1 MQCLLGNKTM
11 DIKDYVQ
18 TLTQGAREAAASIGR
33 ASTAVKDAALE
44 GMAARLS
51 AARDGLKAANAKD
64 LEAGREAGL
73 SVAMLDRLSLTDARI
88 DGMAAAIRKVK
99 ALRDPVG
106 AIIDGWVL
114 PNGLKVDKVRV
125 PIGVICM
132 IYESRPNVTA
142 DAASLCLKSGNAVIL
157 RGGKEAIHS
166 NLAIH
171 KQLAAACEEAGIDP
185 RAVQLVET
193 TDRAVVNEILHRDQ
207 HVDLVIPR
215 GGKGLIRTVVE
226 NSTIPVIKHYEGIC
240 HTYVDAA
247 ADIDMAVAICRHAKC
262 QRPGVCNAME
272 TMLVHRDIAQAF
284 GERMYPIFEEEGVEL
299 RGCPAC
305 CGAFPGMKQATPED
319 WTTEYLDLILSV
331 RVVSSLDEAID
342 HINRYGSHHSDA
354 IVTDDYVAAHKFLD
368 EVDSATV
375 FVNTTTRFDDGEQ
388 LGLGAEIGISTD
400 KLHARGP
407 MALEELTTY
416 KWRILGQGQLRD

>member
-1 MQCLLGNKTM
+1 M
-11 DIKDYVQ
+11 DIASYVQ

-33 ASTAVKDAALE
+33 ASTAVKNAALE
-44 GMAARLS
+44 GMAAGIL
-51 AARDGLKAANAKD
+51 AARDELQAANALD

-73 SVAMLDRLSLTDARI
+73 SAAMMDRLTLTDARI
-88 DGMAAAIRKVK
+88 EGMAAAIRKVK

-106 AIIDGWVL
+106 SVIDGWVL

-171 KQLAAACEEAGIDP
+171 ERLAGACEEAGIDP

-193 TDRAVVNEILHRDQ
+193 TDRAVVSELLHQDQ
-207 HVDLVIPR
+207 YVDLVIPR

-240 HTYVDAA
+240 HTYVDRD

-262 QRPGVCNAME
+262 DRPGVCNAME
-272 TMLVHRDIAQAF
+272 TMLVHADVAEEF
-284 GERMYPIFEEEGVEL
+284 GGKMYPIFEKEGVEL

-319 WTTEYLDLILSV
+319 WTTEYLDLVLSV
-331 RVVSSLDEAID
+331 RVVRSLDEAID

-354 IVTDDYVAAHKFLD
+354 IVTGDYAAAQQFLD
-368 EVDSATV
+368 QVDSATV